1 MPLMD
6 RIISK
11 YISLTS
17 KQEGKDLKKVNLVLL
32 VIIHDR
38 WSSRPTN
45 PMHNDLLIGPTY
57 RFDLPIRYWRSMV
70 FLVHYRREKAP
81 LSIVLSTPLAVY
93 QFHFRM
99 KGLPPDRW
107 KALAR
112 FSISGSRSC
121 FYRHLA
127 PMEQGSQHCRMTASD
142 WICQIMPTSSVGPV
156 G

>member
-1 MPLMD
+1 MENPWP
-6 RIISK
+6 
-11 YISLTS
+11 SLLPELYTTGTT
-17 KQEGKDLKKVNLVLL
+17 KEEKDLKKVNLILL

-57 RFDLPIRYWRSMV
+57 SLWTLHGFPSALSSRKSSPLHSSIRTFRS
-70 FLVHYRREKAP
+70 
-81 LSIVLSTPLAVY
+81 LSKNL
-93 QFHFRM
+93 RM
-99 KGLPPDRW
+99 KGPPPDRW

-142 WICQIMPTSSVGPV
+142 WICYIMPASSVGPV
-156 G
+156 GE